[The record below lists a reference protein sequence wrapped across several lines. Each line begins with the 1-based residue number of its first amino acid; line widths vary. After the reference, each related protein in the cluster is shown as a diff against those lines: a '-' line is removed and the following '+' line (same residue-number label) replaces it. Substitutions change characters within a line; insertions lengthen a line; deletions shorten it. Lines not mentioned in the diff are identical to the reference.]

1 MKGKNHLGSLP
12 EWKKKILFFI
22 AAIVLLRIGY
32 IFFRCEIDK
41 EYVTSVSYDITEDM
55 VNELPCN
62 GLTQIFTA
70 DRERLYRLE
79 ICFAGIPENQ
89 TGVTTL
95 KLLHED
101 KLIYQTNITLTD
113 EDICT
118 WKRMITHD

>member
-1 MKGKNHLGSLP
+1 MGR
-12 EWKKKILFFI
+12 KKVGWRQKLLILI
-22 AAIVLLRIGY
+22 ATIVLLRIGY

-41 EYVTSVSYDITEDM
+41 EYVTSATYDITEDM

-89 TGVTTL
+89 TGVTNTFHNVL
-95 KLLHED
+95 CNI
-101 KLIYQTNITLTD
+101 LILS
-113 EDICT
+113 
-118 WKRMITHD
+118 